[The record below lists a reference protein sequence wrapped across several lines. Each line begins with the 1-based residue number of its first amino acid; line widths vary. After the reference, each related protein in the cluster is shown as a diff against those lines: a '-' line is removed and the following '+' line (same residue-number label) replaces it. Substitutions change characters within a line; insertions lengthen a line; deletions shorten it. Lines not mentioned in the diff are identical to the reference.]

1 MRPYDVILK
10 KRNGGT
16 LSREEI
22 EFMVSGYV
30 SGEIKDYQM
39 AAFLMA
45 VYFKSMNAQ
54 ETLYL
59 TETMAKSGDM
69 VDLSRIE
76 GIKVDKHSSGGVG
89 DKTTLV
95 VAPLCA
101 ACGVPVAKMSGRGL
115 GHTGGTL
122 DKLEAIPG
130 FQINLSSD
138 QFINNVNKYKI
149 AVVGQTGN
157 LVPADKKMYAL
168 RDSTGTVDSIP
179 LIASSIMS
187 KKLAGGADAIVLD
200 VKTGSGAFMQTPQ
213 EAIALARSMVE
224 IGNGAKRQTIALIT
238 DMDQP
243 LGRAIGN
250 SIEVIEAIDTLRG
263 RGPSDLEELA
273 IEISA
278 QMLIC
283 GNICGNYKDA
293 KSMLLSAL
301 DSGMALNKFKNMIEA
316 QGGDSSAVD
325 DYDKLPKSRF
335 KVEVLSTHEGY
346 VEKINAMEIGNAAM
360 ILGAGR
366 ATKEDAI
373 DPAVGVTLDKK
384 IGDYVESGMKIVTIH
399 ANDMG
404 LAKIAYDRLLSAYHF
419 TSRMPKIQSLIHYI
433 VNAQGVST
441 YEYK

>member
-1 MRPYDVILK
+1 MRAYDIILK

-16 LSREEI
+16 LTREEI
-22 EFMVSGYV
+22 DFMITGYV
-30 SGEIKDYQM
+30 KEEIKDYQM

-45 VYFKSMNAQ
+45 IYFKSMNSQ
-54 ETLYL
+54 ETLYM
-59 TETMAKSGDM
+59 TEVMAKSGDV
-69 VDLSRIE
+69 VDLSAIH
-76 GIKVDKHSSGGVG
+76 GVKVDKHSSGGVG

-130 FQINLSSD
+130 FQINISPEK
-138 QFINNVNKYKI
+138 FNENVNKYKI
-149 AVVGQTGN
+149 AVVGQTAN
-157 LVPADKKMYAL
+157 LVPADKKIYAL
-168 RDSTGTVDSIP
+168 RDSTATVDSIP

-200 VKTGSGAFMQTPQ
+200 VKTGSGAFMQTPE
-213 EAIALARSMVE
+213 EAIALAKAMVE
-224 IGNGAKRQTIALIT
+224 IGNGAKRKTIALIT

-250 SIEVIEAIDTLRG
+250 TIEVVEAIDTLKG
-263 RGPSDLEELA
+263 KGPSDLEELS
-273 IEISA
+273 IELA
-278 QMLIC
+278 AHMLVV
-283 GNICGNYKDA
+283 GDICGNYKDA
-293 KSMLLSAL
+293 KEKLVSAL
-301 DSGMALNKFKNMIEA
+301 ESGMALNKLRDMIKA
-316 QGGDSSAVD
+316 QGGNPDVTEN
-325 DYDKLPKSRF
+325 YGLMPKAKF
-335 KVEVLSTHEGY
+335 KVEVLATGEGY

-366 ATKEDAI
+366 AKKEDTI
-373 DPAVGVTLDKK
+373 DAGVGLVMDKK
-384 IGDYVESGMKIVTIH
+384 VGDYVETGTKLVTIH

-404 LAKIAYDRLLSAYHF
+404 LAKQAYDKILSAYSL

-433 VNAQGVST
+433 VNDKGVFQ

>member
-1 MRPYDVILK
+1 MRAYDVILK
-10 KRNGGT
+10 KRDGGT

-22 EFMVSGYV
+22 DFMVSGYV
-30 SGEIKDYQM
+30 REEIKDYQM

-45 VYFKSMNAQ
+45 IFFKSMNAQ
-54 ETLYL
+54 ETLYM
-59 TETMAKSGDM
+59 TEVMAKSGDM

-130 FQINLSSD
+130 FQINLTSEK
-138 QFINNVNKYKI
+138 FFENVNKYKI

-157 LVPADKKMYAL
+157 LVPADKKLYAL
-168 RDSTGTVDSIP
+168 RDSTATVDSIP

-200 VKTGSGAFMQTPQ
+200 VKTGSGAFMQTQQ
-213 EAIALARSMVE
+213 EAVALARAMVE
-224 IGNGAKRQTIALIT
+224 IGNGAKRNTVALIT

-250 SIEVIEAIDTLRG
+250 SIEVIEAIETLKG
-263 RGPSDLEELA
+263 KGPSDLEELA
-273 IEISA
+273 IELSA
-278 QMLIC
+278 HMLVL

-293 KSMLLSAL
+293 KTMLISAL
-301 DSGMALNKFKNMIEA
+301 DSGMALNKFRDMIKA
-316 QGGDSSAVD
+316 QNGNPDVTD
-325 DYDKLPKSRF
+325 NYDLLPKA
-335 KVEVLSTHEGY
+335 KYKIDVLSTSEGY
-346 VEKINAMEIGNAAM
+346 VEKINAKEIGNAAM

-366 ATKEDAI
+366 AKKEDEI
-373 DPAVGVTLDKK
+373 DPAVGVTLNKK
-384 IGDYVESGMKIVTIH
+384 IGDYVETGTKIVTIH

-404 LAKIAYDRLLSAYHF
+404 LAKSAYDRVLSAYTF
-419 TSRMPKIQSLIHYI
+419 ISRMPKIQSLIHYI
-433 VNAQGVST
+433 VNSNGASH